1 MIMTPQQLQQYRDLL
16 ASGRVP
22 DNRLSDTR
30 VFYRGWNEGVDYA
43 ERMLRKVLG
52 EPVNT
57 TTGEIPR

>member
-1 MIMTPQQLQQYRDLL
+1 VTPDQLKQYRSLL
-16 ASGRVP
+16 TSGRVP

-57 TTGEIPR
+57 GTGKIER